1 MARSLAG
8 DHPIMDGTRPGR
20 QVVHALRD
28 RADLVIDT
36 SVLTAADLKRLLTGC
51 FAPRCGQT
59 ARFCHVLCNRHG
71 IPRMP
76 I

>member
-1 MARSLAG
+1 
-8 DHPIMDGTRPGR
+8 MDGTRPGR
-20 QVVHALRD
+20 QVVYALRD

-36 SVLTAADLKRLLTGC
+36 SAANLKRLLTGR

-59 ARFCHVLCNRHG
+59 ARFCHVLAYRHG